1 MRYQEN
7 EGRVEDKPV
16 LTPQDTV
23 RVTVFVPLVTPTDD
37 GDHVSLGTAI
47 DGLEV
52 FPKSATEND
61 FFIIK
66 WSDVNCGLWQD
77 FRTRYQLPADSCEP
91 MCKISVAY
99 LSIVAQRLATPPL
112 LTPSPPVTPTT
123 STKRRRIM
131 VATPPSS
138 SPKQASSESD
148 MSSKEERRI
157 DPDYEPSSE

>member
-1 MRYQEN
+1 
-7 EGRVEDKPV
+7 V

-23 RVTVFVPLVTPTDD
+23 RVTVFVSLVTPTDD

-61 FFIIK
+61 IFIIK

-77 FRTRYQLPADSCEP
+77 FRTRYQLPADSPEP
-91 MCKISVAY
+91 TCKISVAY
-99 LSIVAQRLATPPL
+99 LSIVAQRLATPL

-138 SPKQASSESD
+138 SPKQPSSESD
-148 MSSKEERRI
+148 MSSEEERRI